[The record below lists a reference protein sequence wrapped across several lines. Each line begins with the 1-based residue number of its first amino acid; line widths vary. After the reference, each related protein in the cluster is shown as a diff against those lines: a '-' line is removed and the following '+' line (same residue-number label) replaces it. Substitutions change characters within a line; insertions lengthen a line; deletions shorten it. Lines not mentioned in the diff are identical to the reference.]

1 MIKKAEDQ
9 DGKHRRGQAWSPRG
23 SRLSGETEGKRKKK
37 KKGCEKAKL
46 GNAKDSILT
55 HTVSCFS
62 LISKNGATGEMRS
75 MFAARDAKKTE
86 SRTHL
91 FAVNSVGGDII

>member
-1 MIKKAEDQ
+1 MGNIGEDRL
-9 DGKHRRGQAWSPRG
+9 GALGGRG
-23 SRLSGETEGKRKKK
+23 SQEKQKAKGRK